1 MLTQTIRRG
10 AMIYLVV
17 SVRVKAGKLP
27 EFLQL
32 FGSVAPLV
40 RKEKGCVQYV
50 AATDFDSGLPPQVF
64 DKDVVTILEKWEDI
78 EALRSHL
85 AAPRI
90 AAYFEKDKGLTEGSS
105 IKILE
110 ET

>member
-1 MLTQTIRRG
+1 
-10 AMIYLVV
+10 
-17 SVRVKAGKLP
+17 
-27 EFLQL
+27 
-32 FGSVAPLV
+32 
-40 RKEKGCVQYV
+40 V
-50 AATDFDSGLPPQVF
+50 AAMDFDSGLPPQVF